1 MTKILP
7 PESFA
12 LNPTADASSDAT
24 PLAALRID
32 PETAPSE
39 VAVVS
44 RTELTEGSVLEHY
57 A

>member
-12 LNPTADASSDAT
+12 FDPTADASSDA

-32 PETAPSE
+32 PETAPIE